1 MCTLKNFIY
10 SWMKYRE
17 ILHFFIS
24 AQVSTDQT
32 LLSSSYQLI
41 YLVRTFV
48 SEVFGE
54 IGNIF
59 PKLVCLLLNFLS
71 FPNSKCKDYCKGLNW
86 ISKTANKKRSTI
98 IFVTGWTRL
107 GYNTC
112 AIYHA
117 SSYSFSCILFCCLVC
132 LDTKNFLI

>member
-1 MCTLKNFIY
+1 MPKELLFIPGWNIGKSCTFLFT
-10 SWMKYRE
+10 
-17 ILHFFIS
+17 S
-24 AQVSTDQT
+24 AQVSTVQT

-71 FPNSKCKDYCKGLNW
+71 FPNSKCKDNCKGLNW
-86 ISKTANKKRSTI
+86 ISKTTNKKRSTI
-98 IFVTGWTRL
+98 IFVTDWTWL
-107 GYNTC
+107 GYN
-112 AIYHA
+112 AGGHN
-117 SSYSFSCILFCCLVC
+117 LFYLGR
-132 LDTKNFLI
+132 LQQSLLIKPNQTYKC